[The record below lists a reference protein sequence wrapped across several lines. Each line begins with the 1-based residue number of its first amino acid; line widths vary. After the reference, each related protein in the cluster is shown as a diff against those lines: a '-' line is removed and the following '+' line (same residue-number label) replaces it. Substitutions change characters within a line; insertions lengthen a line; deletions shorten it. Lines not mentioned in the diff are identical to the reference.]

1 MASKNSVYADMTNIE
16 KIECAI
22 NKLRVFGSTTLVEE
36 LVEEEKDNDSLVVA
50 DSGLLKK
57 LLKPMVAQLPDI
69 DSMTFEGYFV
79 DIGQNVYIKNSADA
93 ITEIARRLE
102 QYYIYG
108 NQAGNMLP
116 SEYMDP
122 RNLYTLAETDLR
134 DYKYLRLLPVLVRVK
149 FKGSS
154 RRTIL
159 RLCDEGQNLL
169 PYVIDDMHNIKRSDI
184 EDVIMNY
191 KKLLEEPDEEEE

>member
-1 MASKNSVYADMTNIE
+1 MTSIE
-16 KIECAI
+16 KMECAI
-22 NKLRVFGSTTLVEE
+22 NKLRVFGSTTYVDTLVEE
-36 LVEEEKDNDSLVVA
+36 YKDKDALVVA
-50 DSGLLKK
+50 DSTSLKK
-57 LLKPMVAQLPDI
+57 YLKPLVAQLPEI
-69 DSMTFEGYFV
+69 ESMTFEGYFV

-108 NQAGNMLP
+108 NQAGNMLT

-122 RNLYTLAETDLR
+122 RNLYKLAETDLR
-134 DYKYLRLLPVLVRVK
+134 DYKYLRLLPVMVRVK

-159 RLCDEGQNLL
+159 KLCENDKNLL
-169 PYVIDDMHNIKRSDI
+169 PYVLEDIHNTGNEI
-184 EDVIMNY
+184 EKVIMDY
-191 KKLLEEPDEEEE
+191 KEQLEAEEDSEEEE